1 MVGDFFL
8 GFAGHAHTRND
19 LEADPNKAMQLRR
32 ENSVEEARKLTEAVL
47 DKLERDISDAG
58 HDLTDVKLLTL
69 YLSYR
74 GETEEKDRLI
84 SENILEAIEKRFK
97 GKTPADQLRLIGH
110 TTAGEI
116 ENEDLELKEVSG
128 IGYNG
133 LSLLALA
140 TNLPIGVGRAWGVG
154 TEKEAVEHG
163 KEMVPDAWV
172 DISQST
178 ASKEHLQKSKSLFV
192 LAKGPTVG
200 SARAGTEG
208 SRNQRVDQ
216 SQEMRAPD

>member
-1 MVGDFFL
+1 MVGEFFL

-32 ENSVEEARKLTEAVL
+32 ENSIEEARKLTEAVL

-116 ENEDLELKEVSG
+116 ENEDLEPKGILRNWVQRFVSFG
-128 IGYNG
+128 FGHESPDWCRT
-133 LSLLALA
+133 SL
-140 TNLPIGVGRAWGVG
+140 GRWNR
-154 TEKEAVEHG
+154 
-163 KEMVPDAWV
+163 
-172 DISQST
+172 
-178 ASKEHLQKSKSLFV
+178 
-192 LAKGPTVG
+192 KGSCGARKRDG
-200 SARAGTEG
+200 S
-208 SRNQRVDQ
+208 
-216 SQEMRAPD
+216 